1 MQDYER
7 EKIIDILNDIYL
19 DILYTLYD
27 GVNNVLII
35 SNGRIVDVIE

>member
-27 GVNNVLII
+27 GVNNGLII